1 VSVKDI
7 EGSVGIVIPS
17 YNRADLIGDT
27 LRSLGRQT
35 AGLADVAAV
44 YLADDCST
52 DATVAVAVEAW
63 SGQPPLTVRRGARN
77 VGTYANANRALT
89 DLAAVHEWLLVL
101 HDDDLARPEW
111 LGSMLHR
118 LRTCDATVATIC
130 SSWNL
135 LHADGSIEPGEQRR
149 SRQDEIVKGT
159 SATVRGTLLRGCW
172 WHFSGSAIRT
182 SALGA
187 IGPFDPMLPQCADWD
202 WLIRCLQARW
212 DVLYVPESLID
223 YRQHTGTVSSR
234 SFRGHRDLREQLLL
248 VSRYRSFLERGDVLG
263 LHARVA
269 EALARRCV
277 SALLT
282 GRPAVAA
289 HAVAFAPAVVSS
301 LVRRPGRQGSDSSRT
316 PASEPH
322 E

>member
-1 VSVKDI
+1 VDVTDI
-7 EGSVGIVIPS
+7 DGSVGIVIPS

-27 LRSLGRQT
+27 LRSLGGQT
-35 AGLADVAAV
+35 GGLDKVAAV

-52 DATVAVAVEAW
+52 DATVAVAVESW

-77 VGTYANANRALT
+77 VGQFENVNRTLSG
-89 DLAAVHEWLLVL
+89 LQAAHEWLLVL
-101 HDDDLARPEW
+101 HDDDLARPDW
-111 LGSMLHR
+111 LGSMLER
-118 LRTCDATVATIC
+118 LRACDATVATIC

-135 LHADGSIEPGEQRR
+135 LRADGSIEPGEQRGLR
-149 SRQDEIVKGT
+149 RDEIVKGT
-159 SATVRGTLLRGCW
+159 SAAVRATLLRGCW

-187 IGPFDPMLPQCADWD
+187 IGLFDPTLPQCADWD
-202 WLIRCLQARW
+202 WLIRCLQGRW

-223 YRQHTGTVSSR
+223 YRQHTGTVSSE
-234 SFRGHRDLREQLLL
+234 SFRGHRDLREQLRL
-248 VSRYRSFLERGDVLG
+248 VSRYRSFLERGDVIG

-282 GRPAVAA
+282 GRPAAAA
-289 HAVAFAPAVVSS
+289 HAVACAPAVVSS
-301 LVRRPGRQGSDSSRT
+301 LVRRSGRQGRHPYRT
-316 PASEPH
+316 PASGPH